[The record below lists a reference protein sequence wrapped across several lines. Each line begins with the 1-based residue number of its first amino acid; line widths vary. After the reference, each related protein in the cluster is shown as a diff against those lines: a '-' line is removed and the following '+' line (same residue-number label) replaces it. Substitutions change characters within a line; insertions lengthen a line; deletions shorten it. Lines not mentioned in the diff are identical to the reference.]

1 MIPPRIHAPVSGR
14 TVLGGTLRDPGT
26 IRVSPGPRSPRI
38 RVWGLCRSEDWRL
51 EDGANSRTDQRKGV
65 FGGRPYFIA
74 SSLNRKVAQLMSAA
88 GTQLSKA
95 VVGIARATQSRSHRL
110 CRGAG
115 PRDRAASCDPVRL
128 TVPMLERSSRLIGD
142 SPRLA
147 APRSKLKLAL
157 STLSSR
163 IIPGLLLPDEDD
175 VTAPFRGGTQGRGAA
190 GFPRCFGH
198 MPFGCIDP

>member
-1 MIPPRIHAPVSGR
+1 MEPFREP
-14 TVLGGTLRDPGT
+14 T
-26 IRVSPGPRSPRI
+26 
-38 RVWGLCRSEDWRL
+38 
-51 EDGANSRTDQRKGV
+51 KGKAF

-74 SSLNRKVAQLMSAA
+74 SSLNLKIAQLMSAA

-95 VVGIARATQSRSHRL
+95 VAGIARATQSRSHRL

-115 PRDRAASCDPVRL
+115 PRDRAASRDPVRL
-128 TVPMLERSSRLIGD
+128 TMPMLERSSRLIGD

-163 IIPGLLLPDEDD
+163 IIPGRCLQMKMMT
-175 VTAPFRGGTQGRGAA
+175 TAPFRGVPEVGVPRG
-190 GFPRCFGH
+190 FC
-198 MPFGCIDP
+198 DPSATCPSNASIPDIRLIYTS